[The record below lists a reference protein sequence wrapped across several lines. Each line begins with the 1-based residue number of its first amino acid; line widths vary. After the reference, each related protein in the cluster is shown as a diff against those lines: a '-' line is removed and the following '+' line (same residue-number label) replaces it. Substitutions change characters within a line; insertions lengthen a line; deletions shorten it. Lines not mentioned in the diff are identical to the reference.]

1 MTKTVKVLLGI
12 TVIGAI
18 GTVIYILTHDKKTEV
33 ETVKDTPVAEPMP
46 ICNDE
51 NATMPYETPKVNW
64 KVDGMIPDEPDK
76 VGEIVEDLMENAE
89 DAIEDFVETAEVKVE
104 EAKEEVKQ
112 HTDEVVKKIKERME
126 KSMNYDIPP
135 YEISHDTYLS
145 NDSGFNKCTV
155 FYLEEDNKF
164 ITVYNEEVKPFVLG
178 RVGEEFISNPNYRVI
193 YIRNEKLGVD
203 YAVYKGE
210 FNG

>member
-1 MTKTVKVLLGI
+1 MTKTSEFL
-12 TVIGAI
+12 IGVAI
-18 GTVIYILTHDKKTEV
+18 AGVAVGTYYILTHDKKTEV
-33 ETVKDTPVAEPMP
+33 ETTKDIKDNGERFAEVGKQVVEDLIDTAEVKIVEA
-46 ICNDE
+46 
-51 NATMPYETPKVNW
+51 K
-64 KVDGMIPDEPDK
+64 DK
-76 VGEIVEDLMENAE
+76 VEDLMENAE
-89 DAIEDFVETAEVKVE
+89 DTIEDFVETAEVKVE

>member
-1 MTKTVKVLLGI
+1 MKKTTEFL
-12 TVIGAI
+12 IGLAI
-18 GTVIYILTHDKKTEV
+18 AGAAFGVYYILTHDKKTEV
-33 ETVKDTPVAEPMP
+33 ETVKDTPDEGVTYAKIMKKLNIPYEP
-46 ICNDE
+46 DE
-51 NATMPYETPKVNW
+51 NVKEYIS
-64 KVDGMIPDEPDK
+64 DIGDK
-76 VGEIVEDLMENAE
+76 VEDLMENAE
-89 DAIEDFVETAEVKVE
+89 DAIEDFVETAETKVE

-112 HTDEVVKKIKERME
+112 HTDSVVQKIKERME

-178 RVGEEFISNPNYRVI
+178 RVGEEFISNPDYRVI

-210 FNG
+210 FNNG